1 MDFNY
6 KNIGISGVAGSGKN
20 TLAEILGLFF
30 SRLQLPIKEL
40 SIARNLKEEISP
52 VCKRLYSIDSL
63 NCSREEKNLIRPML
77 VAHGEIKRKMTEG
90 THWTSLLEKDLEK
103 DKINII
109 TDIRYAE
116 YPEDEYFWLTKKAN
130 GVLIHVSR
138 YDEID
143 GERHFIKPANPSEE
157 KNDHRV
163 KKLADFSL
171 NWKTEKNY
179 GDMIFNC
186 RKLLRWLKK
195 IYVE

>member
-1 MDFNY
+1 MDFNF

-20 TLAEILGLFF
+20 TLAEILQMFF
-30 SRLQLPIKEL
+30 SRLQLPTKEL

-52 VCKRLYSIDSL
+52 ICKDLYSIDSL

-77 VAHGEIKRKMTEG
+77 VAHGEIKRKMTKG
-90 THWTSLLEKDLEK
+90 THWTSLLQKDLEK

-116 YPEDEYFWLTKKAN
+116 YPEDENFWLKNKAN
-130 GVLIHVSR
+130 GILIHVSR
-138 YDEID
+138 YDQVEE
-143 GERHFIKPANPSEE
+143 EREYIQPANPSEE
-157 KNDHRV
+157 KNDYRV
-163 KKLADFSL
+163 KKLSDFCL

-179 GDMIFNC
+179 GDMIFNS
-186 RKLLRWLKK
+186 RKLLKWLKK

>member
-1 MDFNY
+1 M
-6 KNIGISGVAGSGKN
+6 GKEHTRKIIPDCSTPSPQRML
-20 TLAEILGLFF
+20 TLAHE
-30 SRLQLPIKEL
+30 
-40 SIARNLKEEISP
+40 
-52 VCKRLYSIDSL
+52 VSL
-63 NCSREEKNLIRPML
+63 E
-77 VAHGEIKRKMTEG
+77 
-90 THWTSLLEKDLEK
+90 

-171 NWKTEKNY
+171 NWKTEKNSFQLEKHS
-179 GDMIFNC
+179 D
-186 RKLLRWLKK
+186 LLP
-195 IYVE
+195 